1 MSSRAPRPPRP
12 AWPGVGRTAG
22 RSLAAAGV
30 AAAVAVAAP
39 SVASIGPARRRLAPR
54 LSGIAPTRHVALT
67 YDDGPDPASTPLF
80 LDLLARHGR
89 HATFFLLGE
98 HVVRHPELV
107 AEMADRGHELAVHG
121 WDHTCV
127 LAVPPGRLMAELEET
142 VEILERLGGRRPR
155 WYRPPYGVLSTPA
168 LVAARTAGLRA
179 VLWSAWGRD
188 WEARATPSRIVRT
201 VGRTLAPG
209 GTVLLHDTDRT
220 SAPGSWRHTLAAS
233 EVLLEGWDRAGLPVG
248 PLGEHALDRL

>member
-1 MSSRAPRPPRP
+1 MSPRPGRP
-12 AWPGVGRTAG
+12 ATGAG
-22 RSLAAAGV
+22 RATGLALAAVGAV
-30 AAAVAVAAP
+30 TAASVVAP

-54 LSGIAPTRHVALT
+54 LSGIAPAPHVALT
-67 YDDGPDPASTPLF
+67 YDDGPDPVSTPLF
-80 LDLLARHGR
+80 LDLLERHHR

-98 HVVRHPELV
+98 HVARHPELV
-107 AEMADRGHELAVHG
+107 AEMAHRGHELAVHG

-127 LAVPPGRLMAELEET
+127 LAVPPGRLVAELAET
-142 VEILERLGGRRPR
+142 AELVERVSGRRPR

-168 LVAARTAGLRA
+168 LLAARAAGLRT

-188 WEARATPSRIVRT
+188 WEARATPTRIVRT
-201 VGRTLAPG
+201 VGRTLGPG

-233 EVLLEGWDRAGLPVG
+233 ELLLERWGRERQPVG
-248 PLGEHALDRL
+248 PLRDHALERV

>member
-1 MSSRAPRPPRP
+1 MASRPPRP
-12 AWPGVGRTAG
+12 VPGAG
-22 RSLAAAGV
+22 RAGVLALAATGA

-54 LSGIAPTRHVALT
+54 LSGIAAAPHVALT
-67 YDDGPDPASTPLF
+67 YDDGPDPVSTPLF
-80 LDLLARHGR
+80 LDLLDRHRR

-98 HVVRHPELV
+98 HVARHPALV

-127 LAVPPGRLMAELEET
+127 LAVPPGRLVAELADT
-142 VEILERLGGRRPR
+142 VDLLERLGGRRPR

-168 LVAARTAGLRA
+168 LVAARAAGLRP

-188 WEARATPSRIVRT
+188 WEARATPRRIVRT

-220 SAPGSWRHTLAAS
+220 SAPGSWRHTLVAS
-233 EVLLEGWDRAGLPVG
+233 EQLLEAWGRERLPVG
-248 PLGEHALDRL
+248 PLREHALDRL

>member
-1 MSSRAPRPPRP
+1 MAPRP
-12 AWPGVGRTAG
+12 AV
-22 RSLAAAGV
+22 AATGV
-30 AAAVAVAAP
+30 AAAAAAVAVAVAAP

-54 LSGIAPTRHVALT
+54 LSGIAAAPHVALT

-80 LDLLARHGR
+80 LDLLDRHR
-89 HATFFLLGE
+89 RRATFFLLGE
-98 HVVRHPELV
+98 HVARHPGLV
-107 AEMADRGHELAVHG
+107 GEMAGRGHELAVHG

-127 LAVPPGRLMAELEET
+127 LAVPPARLVAELADT
-142 VEILERLGGRRPR
+142 VELLERLGGRRPR

-168 LVAARTAGLRA
+168 LVAARAAGLRP

-188 WEARATPSRIVRT
+188 WEARATPPRIVRT

-233 EVLLEGWDRAGLPVG
+233 ELLLERWGRERQPVG
-248 PLGEHALDRL
+248 PLRDHALARD

>member
-1 MSSRAPRPPRP
+1 MAPRP
-12 AWPGVGRTAG
+12 AVAATG
-22 RSLAAAGV
+22 AAA
-30 AAAVAVAAP
+30 AAAAVVVAVAAP

-54 LSGIAPTRHVALT
+54 LSGIAAAPHVALT
-67 YDDGPDPASTPLF
+67 YDDGPDPVSTPLF
-80 LDLLARHGR
+80 LDLLDRHR
-89 HATFFLLGE
+89 RRATFFLLGE
-98 HVVRHPELV
+98 HVARHPGLV
-107 AEMADRGHELAVHG
+107 GEMAGRGHELAVHG

-127 LAVPPGRLMAELEET
+127 LAVPPARLVAELADT
-142 VEILERLGGRRPR
+142 VELLERLGGRRPR

-168 LVAARTAGLRA
+168 LVAARAAGLRP

-188 WEARATPSRIVRT
+188 WEARATPPRIVRT

-233 EVLLEGWDRAGLPVG
+233 ELLLRGWAREGLPVG
-248 PLGEHALDRL
+248 PLREHALDRL